1 MSRVWK
7 VLIPAVGGQG
17 GGILMVWVLEA
28 ARAAG
33 LTARGIAQPGLSQ
46 RAGATAYY
54 VEILAGVPEAAAHV
68 SEAAAH
74 DVSEAAAHDVD
85 TLADASPAAAPVTMG
100 LFPLPGDVDVIVAQE
115 FLELGR
121 ALERGYATP
130 AQTLVIANT
139 HRFLS
144 TPEKLPG
151 GPGTYPPA
159 LIEAAAAAL
168 ARRALL
174 LDVPAL
180 LRAHNLPEQAT
191 NAVLAGALC
200 AAGALPIP
208 LAAWEQAICLTTGAA
223 GTNLAAF
230 RLGLAPAGA
239 APAASPTA
247 AGPDPASGLAP
258 ALRERLARAFPA
270 PLAPLLTE
278 TAAAVQA
285 YHDAAYAGEFLDR
298 LAPFAALEA
307 ARGAPDFAL
316 TAAMA
321 LQVSRWMMYEDA
333 ARVAELK
340 ARPERL
346 RALLRRHH
354 IGPGDVLRVV
364 DHLAPEAW
372 DLYTAL
378 PYRLLRL
385 FGAPPLSAP
394 VPGGRHFH
402 LRLPA
407 AGAGGYLV
415 LRLLGGLRRLRR
427 VSYRMAWER
436 AHLDRYCAG
445 VLAAAA
451 ADCQRGLAAAAAADL
466 IRGYGAIRRRGIAAA
481 AELLA
486 GLQPGA

>member
-1 MSRVWK
+1 M
-7 VLIPAVGGQG
+7 
-17 GGILMVWVLEA
+17 
-28 ARAAG
+28 
-33 LTARGIAQPGLSQ
+33 
-46 RAGATAYY
+46 
-54 VEILAGVPEAAAHV
+54 
-68 SEAAAH
+68 
-74 DVSEAAAHDVD
+74 
-85 TLADASPAAAPVTMG
+85 
-100 LFPLPGDVDVIVAQE
+100 IVAQE

-180 LRAHNLPEQAT
+180 LQAHNLPEQAT

-230 RLGLAPAGA
+230 RLGLAPA
-239 APAASPTA
+239 APAA
-247 AGPDPASGLAP
+247 PDPAASGLAPVAPAVAGADPAASGLAP

-385 FGAPPLSAP
+385 LGAPPLSAP
-394 VPGGRHFH
+394 VPGGRHFR

-451 ADCQRGLAAAAAADL
+451 GDCQRGLDAAAAADL